1 LKYKQYL
8 VTQVRQTHIFLY
20 DDTEGYE
27 DRNSEQYVHDIV
39 SDLADESAWDICSQE
54 AEFRGEFDEK

>member
-1 LKYKQYL
+1 
-8 VTQVRQTHIFLY
+8 VRQTHIFLY